1 MEKYADLIKLHYEY
15 FKDKDKYK
23 KYSKKEIKIL
33 DKYTDKNSMVVEDGG
48 EIIVAMRGL
57 QPLSSSKDILIGTEI
72 FFEDAYQQSGFDFES
87 ATKKKKGISIL
98 PNFYGEILLE
108 EQNKLDDLKKEFPN
122 KKIVLTGHSRGGR
135 KAIDLGEKN
144 NVEYHAFQ
152 PAEMNVMGQSALGL
166 ATNVLVPTGIAGNV
180 AFENKLVSSA
190 IGSKD
195 FQSTAEKFLGK
206 EAEKRK
212 GLTEG
217 ISNIYRTSNDIVSQ
231 GYAATE
237 VVAPKHY
244 VYGFFDHYLL
254 GDHSIDHFISREM
267 FNAVDQNKSIE
278 QQDIIIGTD
287 TTFSPNE
294 IINIASGGRSYNT
307 NNRDLCMKYGS
318 VYDSHCNKIFR

>member
-1 MEKYADLIKLHYEY
+1 MEKFADLIKLHYEY
-15 FKDKDKYK
+15 FKDKDNYK

-33 DKYTDKNSMVVEDGG
+33 DKYIDNNSMVVEDGG

-87 ATKKKKGISIL
+87 ATKKKKGISVL

-108 EQNKLDDLKKEFPN
+108 EQKKIEDLKKEFPN
-122 KKIVLTGHSRGGR
+122 KKLILTGHSRGGR

-144 NVEYHAFQ
+144 NLEYHAFQ
-152 PAEMNVMGQSALGL
+152 PAEMNTMGQSVLGL

-206 EAEKRK
+206 EPEKRK

-237 VVAPKHY
+237 VVQPKHY
-244 VYGFFDHYLL
+244 AYGFFDHYML
-254 GDHSIDHFISREM
+254 GDHSIDHFVSQEM

-278 QQDIIIGTD
+278 DNIIETD

-294 IINIASGGRSYNT
+294 IINLASGRSYNT

-318 VYDSHCNKIFR
+318 VYDVHCNKIFR